1 MKKKQLTSVNL
12 YYGKV
17 NMPKG
22 FEINPKPLIMGTF
35 EQEYLNKRFPFSR
48 DLDKVDTYI
57 RDYSLAKHKLSLE
70 GIETW
75 GSFYLPLQSSKIIKN
90 KYNFTVIY
98 GTKIEKDSCTVSI
111 FIDENKEHLVK
122 LYTNSFIMFPSTKS
136 YYINSNQSHKIN
148 FIQSMLYELK

>member
-1 MKKKQLTSVNL
+1 MQKKELTSTSL

-35 EQEYLNKRFPFSR
+35 EQEYLNKKFPFSR

-57 RDYSLAKHKLSLE
+57 RDYAIAKHKLSLE

-75 GSFYLPLQSSKIIKN
+75 GSFYLPLQSSKIMKH
-90 KYNFTVIY
+90 KYSFTVLY
-98 GTKIEKDSCTVSI
+98 GTKIHKDSCEVTI
-111 FIDENKEHLVK
+111 FVNENKEHVVK
-122 LYTNSFIMFPSTKS
+122 LSTNDFIMFQSNKS
-136 YYINSNQSHKIN
+136 YYVNSNKSHKIN
-148 FIQSMLYELK
+148 FIQHMLY

>member
-1 MKKKQLTSVNL
+1 MQKKELTSTSL

-35 EQEYLNKRFPFSR
+35 EQEYLNKKFPFSR

-57 RDYSLAKHKLSLE
+57 RDYAIAKHKLSLE

-75 GSFYLPLQSSKIIKN
+75 GSFYLPLQSSKIMKH
-90 KYNFTVIY
+90 KYNFTVLY
-98 GTKIEKDSCTVSI
+98 GTKIHKDSCEVTI
-111 FIDENKEHLVK
+111 FVNENKEHVVK
-122 LYTNSFIMFPSTKS
+122 LSTNDFIMFPSNKS
-136 YYINSNQSHKIN
+136 YYVNSNKSHKIN